1 MTAYKKSMRQA
12 LQEMYLVEDNMS
24 MMRKAAGGAAQT
36 LKMKDGKLGMDSF
49 TASAIMKV
57 YDAVNDK
64 NKKMI
69 DGMLNGKRAD
79 IMKLQKFAMSKV
91 NSSYN
96 MEDLDVE
103 LGEEKPGLWANI
115 HKKRKEGRP
124 MRKPES
130 KGAPTDQDF
139 KDSQKEEVEIDE
151 AMGSMRPETGLKGN
165 IITKLAIDM
174 SQGGMSMP
182 DVHKQMEILGKK
194 KLPELKK
201 LAKELQM
208 KQLKLKK
215 EEVDLDEVA
224 GTFTIVANG
233 ISDLKKADEQY
244 LEDTEYSIA
253 AGLAE
258 DGVEL
263 DEEGVSYKGNS
274 IMIPSDNEDMR
285 MVQSWAKNQT
295 KLAADTVKMIKPNMD
310 YNDLY
315 EERAD
320 HLYVAALLTNTAKPN
335 KAPKYTVK
343 FMKEEVDLDEGSWHI
358 AKNMNALKKKMQK
371 PIPKGD
377 LMVKFVMKHI
387 GDDELT
393 DEMFDAKTGTDMVP
407 MIKSAMKRLNIKEE
421 VDLDEHKGDK
431 PHKHPHV
438 NEAESGDPDDQYD
451 DEEER
456 QVSEGRM
463 KDLHGYI
470 QDGKTAEQI
479 AKLMKLDVKT
489 IKSLMAGYNESAAS
503 DARRAIAK
511 DKDFKVGKVD
521 DADKDTH
528 FDPRKDKAASAN
540 IIMQLRK
547 AGNRASMGVEFGDGK
562 KHKVPPQIAQK
573 VQSKYNSYSRPA
585 EKQAFQSK
593 IAKSYKDMLKALK
606 EDYSPIK
613 ETILDRIAHKLMER
627 KND

>member
-1 MTAYKKSMRQA
+1 MTAYSKTMGQA
-12 LQEMYLVEDNMS
+12 LREVYDVMLNDVVESQLVEGTID
-24 MMRKAAGGAAQT
+24 KI
-36 LKMKDGKLGMDSF
+36 KDIVSKKQHSKIDGVTVDLF
-49 TASAIMKV
+49 TASAISQI
-57 YDAVNDK
+57 YDKVNDA
-64 NKKMI
+64 NKKKME
-69 DGMLNGKRAD
+69 
-79 IMKLQKFAMSKV
+79 KL
-91 NSSYN
+91 
-96 MEDLDVE
+96 
-103 LGEEKPGLWANI
+103 P
-115 HKKRKEGRP
+115 
-124 MRKPES
+124 
-130 KGAPTDQDF
+130 
-139 KDSQKEEVEIDE
+139 
-151 AMGSMRPETGLKGN
+151 
-165 IITKLAIDM
+165 ITKLAA
-174 SQGGMSMP
+174 
-182 DVHKQMEILGKK
+182 
-194 KLPELKK
+194 
-201 LAKELQM
+201 LAM
-208 KQLKLKK
+208 KMMKNEYVP
-215 EEVDLDEVA
+215 EEVDLDEAKSQDMFV
-224 GTFTIVANG
+224 V
-233 ISDLKKADEQY
+233 
-244 LEDTEYSIA
+244 LEKGSKNKV
-253 AGLAE
+253 L
-258 DGVEL
+258 GVEKQKKNAMAMMKKNAGSKVIQIGKFATVDDKPVDIKVG
-263 DEEGVSYKGNS
+263 DELSYTRVKLS
-274 IMIPSDNEDMR
+274 
-285 MVQSWAKNQT
+285 T
-295 KLAADTVKMIKPNMD
+295 KV
-310 YNDLY
+310 
-315 EERAD
+315 
-320 HLYVAALLTNTAKPN
+320 
-335 KAPKYTVK
+335 
-343 FMKEEVDLDEGSWHI
+343 KEETDLDEGSWHI

-371 PIPKGD
+371 PIFKN
-377 LMVKFVMKHI
+377 MSRVKFVMKHI

>member
-124 MRKPES
+124 MRKPGS

-215 EEVDLDEVA
+215 EEVDLDE
-224 GTFTIVANG
+224 
-233 ISDLKKADEQY
+233 
-244 LEDTEYSIA
+244 
-253 AGLAE
+253 
-258 DGVEL
+258 
-263 DEEGVSYKGNS
+263 
-274 IMIPSDNEDMR
+274 
-285 MVQSWAKNQT
+285 
-295 KLAADTVKMIKPNMD
+295 
-310 YNDLY
+310 
-315 EERAD
+315 
-320 HLYVAALLTNTAKPN
+320 
-335 KAPKYTVK
+335 
-343 FMKEEVDLDEGSWHI
+343 GSWHI

-421 VDLDEHKGDK
+421 VDLDEARGIK

>member
-1 MTAYKKSMRQA
+1 
-12 LQEMYLVEDNMS
+12 
-24 MMRKAAGGAAQT
+24 
-36 LKMKDGKLGMDSF
+36 
-49 TASAIMKV
+49 
-57 YDAVNDK
+57 
-64 NKKMI
+64 
-69 DGMLNGKRAD
+69 
-79 IMKLQKFAMSKV
+79 MKLQKFAMSKV

-124 MRKPES
+124 MRKPGS

-215 EEVDLDEVA
+215 EEVDLDE
-224 GTFTIVANG
+224 
-233 ISDLKKADEQY
+233 
-244 LEDTEYSIA
+244 
-253 AGLAE
+253 
-258 DGVEL
+258 
-263 DEEGVSYKGNS
+263 
-274 IMIPSDNEDMR
+274 
-285 MVQSWAKNQT
+285 
-295 KLAADTVKMIKPNMD
+295 
-310 YNDLY
+310 
-315 EERAD
+315 
-320 HLYVAALLTNTAKPN
+320 
-335 KAPKYTVK
+335 
-343 FMKEEVDLDEGSWHI
+343 GSWHI

-421 VDLDEHKGDK
+421 VDLDEALTTKDWMKAVTAAGKKMGANMARKTPGKIIPFVSIDGDTTK
-431 PHKHPHV
+431 VGYTDKEGEDHTIYTTKKKLPR
-438 NEAESGDPDDQYD
+438 AETDKMTADILKKFSEEV
-451 DEEER
+451 DE
-456 QVSEGRM
+456 G
-463 KDLHGYI
+463 
-470 QDGKTAEQI
+470 
-479 AKLMKLDVKT
+479 
-489 IKSLMAGYNESAAS
+489 AAA
-503 DARRAIAK
+503 DARRAISK
-511 DKDFKVGKVD
+511 DKDIGNRGRDSADSDAHGATD
-521 DADKDTH
+521 DDIKG
-528 FDPRKDKAASAN
+528 ASKN

-547 AGNRASMGVEFGDGK
+547 AGNRASTGVEFDDK
-562 KHKVPPQIAQK
+562 KKVKVDSKIAQA
-573 VQSKYNSYSRPA
+573 VQTKYNSLRRPA
-585 EKQAFQSK
+585 EKQEFQSK
-593 IAKSYKDMLKALK
+593 IAKSYKDLLKALK
-606 EDYSPIK
+606 EDYLPIK
-613 ETILDRIAHKLMER
+613 ETILDRIARKLMER